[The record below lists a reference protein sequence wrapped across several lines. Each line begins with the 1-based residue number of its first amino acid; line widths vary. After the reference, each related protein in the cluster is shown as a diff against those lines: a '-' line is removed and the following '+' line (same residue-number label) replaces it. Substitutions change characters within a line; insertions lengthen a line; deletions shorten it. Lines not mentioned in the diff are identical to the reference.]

1 MFQDLSL
8 TTLEISLFGVCTL
21 NRSQCKLCSITTV
34 PFDKMLHYYNGV
46 PSHQTLTDLTRNSLY
61 NFEHFLKKIHC
72 SLECDT
78 NLPFTH
84 RAKGLYEFA
93 ILLI

>member
-61 NFEHFLKKIHC
+61 NFEHFLKKYIAHWNVIPIYLLRIVQKAYT
-72 SLECDT
+72 SLLFC
-78 NLPFTH
+78 
-84 RAKGLYEFA
+84 
-93 ILLI
+93 